1 MDRRAWRATVH
12 GGRKESDTTWSNL
25 ACTKGVRQD
34 YYDVTGTAGLNNGRT
49 LTFFMGTLGS
59 RILQL
64 LLLLR
69 FMEQK
74 RSNGEI
80 SGNNF
85 GIQAHVMCIK
95 QPIQAY
101 LILFHFDLLYFK
113 FTVFSF
119 FKPIEG
125 LWHACIEQVI
135 FPICVTFWQY
145 FKLFHYCYACYGDL
159 WSVIFDVNITK
170 RLWLTEGSD
179 TA

>member
-1 MDRRAWRATVH
+1 M
-12 GGRKESDTTWSNL
+12 
-25 ACTKGVRQD
+25 
-34 YYDVTGTAGLNNGRT
+34 TGTAGLNNGRT

-101 LILFHFDLLYFK
+101 LILFHFALLYFK
-113 FTVFSF
+113 FTVFFFFLNQLKVCGTPASSKSF
-119 FKPIEG
+119 FQSVSHFGNISNFFIIVM
-125 LWHACIEQVI
+125 LVMVI
-135 FPICVTFWQY
+135 CDQ
-145 FKLFHYCYACYGDL
+145 
-159 WSVIFDVNITK
+159 
-170 RLWLTEGSD
+170 
-179 TA
+179 

>member
-1 MDRRAWRATVH
+1 M
-12 GGRKESDTTWSNL
+12 
-25 ACTKGVRQD
+25 
-34 YYDVTGTAGLNNGRT
+34 TGTLELNDGRT

-59 RILQL
+59 RIFQL

-85 GIQAHVMCIK
+85 GIQAHVTCIK

-101 LILFHFDLLYFK
+101 SFYFTLLYCTSNLLF
-113 FTVFSF
+113 FFF
-119 FKPIEG
+119 FKPVEG

-159 WSVIFDVNITK
+159 
-170 RLWLTEGSD
+170 
-179 TA
+179 